1 MGDDLRGILAAAAV
15 AKRGASAKVAAVVI
29 LVVVIGLMF
38 LAPFAAGGQNQVNSS
53 CERPAALVP
62 GAAAAGPAGRFT
74 PEAVSL
80 AATANQKAIEMNM
93 PGQAVLI
100 ILMTGWQESTM
111 RNIVGGDRDSTG
123 WLQQRPSQG
132 WGTAEQIAD
141 PSYAAEAFYTALRR
155 VQGWTDMTPNDAAQ
169 AVQRSGYPNAY
180 ARWETTSRELAQAV
194 GIDLTRSGDA
204 YGDGSVSISGGGG
217 SGGAT
222 VCPDTPGT
230 ALTDTGRPL
239 LGLWGWEQATVLDP
253 TTRRGYL
260 TPRTAALVEAI
271 QSSGL
276 SYPSMY
282 CWDEHAYNPR
292 SDHSRGKAC
301 DISYSS
307 GWPTPEQVAAGN
319 QMANWLIAG
328 AAYSG
333 VNYIIWQ
340 GQIWYARTGKWQA
353 YNGAGGLYNVNTPSG
368 GHFDHVHVSVY

>member
-1 MGDDLRGILAAAAV
+1 MSDDLRGLVAAAAV
-15 AKRGASAKVAAVVI
+15 AKRGASAKIAIIVVLVA
-29 LVVVIGLMF
+29 VIGLMF

-53 CERPAALVP
+53 CEPAAALVP

-74 PEAVSL
+74 AEAVSL
-80 AATANQKAIEMNM
+80 ATTANQKAIEMNM

-111 RNIVGGDRDSTG
+111 RNLVGGDRDSTG

-141 PSYAAEAFYTALRR
+141 PAYAAEKFYSALRG
-155 VQGWTDMTPNDAAQ
+155 VAGWTEMSLNDAAQ
-169 AVQRSGYPNAY
+169 AVQRSGFPNAY
-180 ARWETTSRELAQAV
+180 ARWEVTSRDLAQVV
-194 GIDLTRSGDA
+194 GIDLARSGDA
-204 YGDGSVSISGGGG
+204 YGDGVVSGGGTG
-217 SGGAT
+217 TA
-222 VCPDTPGT
+222 VACPDTPGT
-230 ALTDTGRPL
+230 ALTGTGRPL

-253 TTRRGYL
+253 TNGRGYL

-271 QSSGL
+271 QASGL

-282 CWDEHAYNPR
+282 CWDEHSYNPR

-307 GWPTPEQVAAGN
+307 GWPTPEQVASGN

-340 GQIWYARTGKWQA
+340 GQIWYARTGAWQT
-353 YNGAGGLYNVNTPSG
+353 YDGAGGLYNVNTPSG